1 MRLSIATAAHF
12 TGVPER
18 TIRRWALRERV
29 TVDDHGRVDPDEVL
43 ELSDLRDTLG
53 TGRLPRSA

>member
-1 MRLSIATAAHF
+1 MRLDVRTAAYF

-18 TIRRWALRERV
+18 TIRRWASQERL
-29 TVDDHGRVDPDEVL
+29 TTDDHGQVDPDEVL

-53 TGRLPRSA
+53 RGRLPRPA